1 MSTAP
6 NAEPRRFEPDGP
18 CMIVPDAL
26 ARRWAAR
33 VPTTRDAGGYPMPY
47 GMAGEVAVVSV
58 DGPLLQRGGGYYF
71 DGFDAVAERVKAALA
86 DPKARAVVLKL
97 NSPGGMAAG
106 CFEASRAIRA
116 AAQASGKPLIA
127 FADEMACSA
136 AYALACAAQTIYLPA
151 AGEVG
156 SIGVLSAVV
165 SMKRC
170 LEAEGIDARVIRS
183 GAMKASGHPMDP
195 LTDEAVAREQA
206 DVDALAAQFFALVS
220 SARGLA
226 PEAVAALQGD
236 TRLGAQAVAA
246 GLADAV
252 CTFEECVARAAS
264 APRSLPRSTPAPA
277 PITRGSQ
284 TTMSEKLASA
294 VLALA
299 GTTDEDTALGRL
311 AAWKDGAARAAG
323 LDQELAQLRA
333 SQGAAER
340 EALIAGALTARK
352 ITPARAATLRAGT
365 DPLCALPTKALAA
378 HFEESPALAPA
389 SASSDPVRQP
399 ERLPG
404 ASAEVTLTDE
414 EKRQAKAMGVT
425 EADMLAT
432 KKEHLASA

>member
-1 MSTAP
+1 
-6 NAEPRRFEPDGP
+6 
-18 CMIVPDAL
+18 
-26 ARRWAAR
+26 
-33 VPTTRDAGGYPMPY
+33 
-47 GMAGEVAVVSV
+47 
-58 DGPLLQRGGGYYF
+58 
-71 DGFDAVAERVKAALA
+71 
-86 DPKARAVVLKL
+86 
-97 NSPGGMAAG
+97 
-106 CFEASRAIRA
+106 
-116 AAQASGKPLIA
+116 
-127 FADEMACSA
+127 
-136 AYALACAAQTIYLPA
+136 
-151 AGEVG
+151 
-156 SIGVLSAVV
+156 
-165 SMKRC
+165 
-170 LEAEGIDARVIRS
+170 
-183 GAMKASGHPMDP
+183 
-195 LTDEAVAREQA
+195 
-206 DVDALAAQFFALVS
+206 
-220 SARGLA
+220 
-226 PEAVAALQGD
+226 
-236 TRLGAQAVAA
+236 
-246 GLADAV
+246 
-252 CTFEECVARAAS
+252 
-264 APRSLPRSTPAPA
+264 
-277 PITRGSQ
+277 
-284 TTMSEKLASA
+284 MSETLASA